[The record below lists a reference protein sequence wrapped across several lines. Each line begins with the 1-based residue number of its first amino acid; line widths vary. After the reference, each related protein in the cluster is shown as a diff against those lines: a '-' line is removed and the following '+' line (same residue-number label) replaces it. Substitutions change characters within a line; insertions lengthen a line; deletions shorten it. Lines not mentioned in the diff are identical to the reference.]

1 MELTSL
7 LCLWVPWIPLMFC
20 VEFSCH
26 LCGGFVAAAVSV
38 DSPLSLSSCF
48 VFGARGF
55 DGGATFNILKADI

>member
-1 MELTSL
+1 
-7 LCLWVPWIPLMFC
+7 MFC

-48 VFGARGF
+48 VFGARYIF
-55 DGGATFNILKADI
+55 IFNFLLFAIFI